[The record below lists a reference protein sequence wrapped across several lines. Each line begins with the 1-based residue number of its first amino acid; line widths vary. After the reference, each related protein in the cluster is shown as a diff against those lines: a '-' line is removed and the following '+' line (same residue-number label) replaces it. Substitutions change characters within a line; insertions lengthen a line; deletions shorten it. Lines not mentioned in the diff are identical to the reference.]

1 MSKTLPW
8 WTLSKTLPWWTHCRS
23 LCTALTLQDAQA
35 LEGNKTFTYNVIL
48 PGHHSV
54 TSRLYIHIHTAVI
67 SPDKQDRL
75 WRKLLCVK
83 FENCY
88 KRKDRHPGKT
98 FVHQDGFKNVF
109 WVLHLFRNVQY
120 VEEKYKYHFRLTSW
134 HVPSLHNLKYSHL
147 FICISYIFHSSPN
160 LVWYYDIRLGFT
172 LLDGFRTVMRRL

>member
-1 MSKTLPW
+1 MSKTLPWWTLSKMLPWWTLSKTLPWWTLSKTLPWWTLSKTLPWWTLSKTLPWWTMSKTLPW

-23 LCTALTLQDAQA
+23 LCTALTLQEAQA

-98 FVHQDGFKNVF
+98 FVHQDGF
-109 WVLHLFRNVQY
+109 
-120 VEEKYKYHFRLTSW
+120 
-134 HVPSLHNLKYSHL
+134 
-147 FICISYIFHSSPN
+147 
-160 LVWYYDIRLGFT
+160 
-172 LLDGFRTVMRRL
+172 